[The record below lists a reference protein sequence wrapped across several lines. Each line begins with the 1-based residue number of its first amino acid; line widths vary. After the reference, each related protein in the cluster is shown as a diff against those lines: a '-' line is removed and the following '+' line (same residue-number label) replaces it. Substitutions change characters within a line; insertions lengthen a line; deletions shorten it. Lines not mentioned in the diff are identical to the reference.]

1 MRFHQ
6 EKKHVI
12 DLIFPLAIFFVF
24 AVSAFLVLLLSV
36 HIYGDQ
42 TDKTLKNYESSTP
55 LSYITEKVR
64 QNDSQGNIS
73 IEDLNGV
80 TSLVLHGSSSD
91 VTYSTYLYV
100 YEGWLKELTI
110 RDDTAASPEA
120 GKNIIEACDL
130 QVEKFSTH
138 TYKITVTDLEGDSQ
152 TRILTERSNQ

>member
-24 AVSAFLVLLLSV
+24 AVSALLVLLLSV

-42 TDKTLKNYESSTP
+42 TDKTLKNFESSTP

-64 QNDSQGNIS
+64 QNDSQGNIT
-73 IEDLNGV
+73 IEDLDGV
-80 TSLVLHGSSSD
+80 NSLVLHGTSSD

-100 YEGWLKELTI
+100 YNGWLKELTI
-110 RDDTAASPEA
+110 RDDTSASPEA
-120 GKNIIEACDL
+120 GKNIIEASSL
-130 QVEKFSTH
+130 QVKNFSAH

-152 TRILTERSNQ
+152 TRILTERSSQ

>member
-24 AVSAFLVLLLSV
+24 AVSALLVLLLSV

-42 TDKTLKNYESSTP
+42 TDKTLKNFESSTP

-64 QNDSQGNIS
+64 QNDSQGNIT

-80 TSLVLHGSSSD
+80 NSLVLHGTSSD

-100 YEGWLKELTI
+100 YNGWLKELTI
-110 RDDTAASPEA
+110 RDDTSASPEA
-120 GKNIIEACDL
+120 GKNIIEASNL
-130 QVEKFSTH
+130 QVENFSAH

-152 TRILTERSNQ
+152 TRILTERSSQ

>member
-12 DLIFPLAIFFVF
+12 DLIFPLAILFVF
-24 AVSAFLVLLLSV
+24 AASALLVLLLSV

-64 QNDSQGNIS
+64 QNDSHGSLS
-73 IEDLNGV
+73 IEELDGV
-80 TSLVLHGSSSD
+80 TSLVLHSNASD
-91 VTYSTYLYV
+91 ISYSTYLYV

-110 RDDTAASPEA
+110 RDDISASLEA
-120 GKNIIEACDL
+120 GSNIIEASKL
-130 QVEKFSTH
+130 EAQEFSSH
-138 TYKITVTDLEGDSQ
+138 TYKITVTDRDGDSK
-152 TRILTERSNQ
+152 TRILTERSSQ